1 MDNHS
6 RENSGDYLSGNRQF
20 ANGEAPVAY
29 KILVVDDD
37 AAIQRLY
44 TAILETEGYDSI
56 VADDGEQGLRMVYQ
70 EHPDLIISDLDMPR
84 MNGYEFCK
92 LVRIMDDIPI
102 LMISG
107 SGEQVERMIV
117 VRLLGDT
124 IDVFLPKPIGL
135 QELLTEVAIAL
146 DRGKNEGVPAQ

>member
-1 MDNHS
+1 
-6 RENSGDYLSGNRQF
+6 
-20 ANGEAPVAY
+20 
-29 KILVVDDD
+29 
-37 AAIQRLY
+37 
-44 TAILETEGYDSI
+44 
-56 VADDGEQGLRMVYQ
+56 
-70 EHPDLIISDLDMPR
+70 
-84 MNGYEFCK
+84 
-92 LVRIMDDIPI
+92 MDDIPI